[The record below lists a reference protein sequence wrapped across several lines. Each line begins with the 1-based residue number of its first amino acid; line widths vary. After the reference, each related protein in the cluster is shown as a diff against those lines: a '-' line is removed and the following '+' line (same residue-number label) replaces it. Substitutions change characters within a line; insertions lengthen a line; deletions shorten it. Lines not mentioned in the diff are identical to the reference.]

1 EWSPPGTAPRNID
14 PTDAGYSAK
23 IALWKRLPL
32 PVANR
37 LGPWIARGL
46 G

>member
-1 EWSPPGTAPRNID
+1 LF
-14 PTDAGYSAK
+14 

-32 PVANR
+32 PVANL
-37 LGPWIARGL
+37 LGPPLVRGL